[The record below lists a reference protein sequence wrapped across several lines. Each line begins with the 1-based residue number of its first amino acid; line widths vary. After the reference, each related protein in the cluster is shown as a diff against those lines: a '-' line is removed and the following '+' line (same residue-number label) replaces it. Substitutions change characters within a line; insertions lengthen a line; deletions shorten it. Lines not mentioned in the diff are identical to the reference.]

1 MPTNPMV
8 ELSMIGP
15 PHGVAEGRRALR
27 VRFAMLYVS
36 CPVQAQIGVVA
47 TCTASQ
53 AESLTCSFEDVERL
67 HVVRDHVAGDHTP
80 YFILDYLNDICYGI
94 M

>member
-8 ELSMIGP
+8 KLSMIGP
-15 PHGVAEGRRALR
+15 PHGVADGRRALR

-36 CPVQAQIGVVA
+36 CPVQAQIVVA
-47 TCTASQ
+47 TCTARQ
-53 AESLTCSFEDVERL
+53 AENLTCSFEDVERL
-67 HVVRDHVAGDHTP
+67 LVARDYVAGDHTP

-94 M
+94 V